1 MDANSTTHW
10 ISYPLYGI
18 KSIPLVSRRYQLQI
32 LQIRETLMQNSI
44 INGLYVVVAWLYEKI
59 KVMKTT
65 NNHHE
70 ILFFTGT
77 SLASRQLADTK
88 ENSNGRT
95 FSAIEELEKACWNG
109 IIHEMFPEIISS
121 IYPRCQSFLW
131 HVLAGKNFL
140 YINIGPNPVTAEH
153 ETSIDP
159 YFFLMTVSEN

>member
-1 MDANSTTHW
+1 
-10 ISYPLYGI
+10 
-18 KSIPLVSRRYQLQI
+18 
-32 LQIRETLMQNSI
+32 MQNSI